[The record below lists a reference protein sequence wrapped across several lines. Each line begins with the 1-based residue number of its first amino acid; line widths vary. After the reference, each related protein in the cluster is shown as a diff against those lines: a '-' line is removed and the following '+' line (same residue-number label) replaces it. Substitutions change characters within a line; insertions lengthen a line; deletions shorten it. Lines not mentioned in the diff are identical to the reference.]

1 MKQVAIH
8 HSKLQGKK
16 YEDCN
21 YVILHMGGGTSI
33 AAHRMG
39 RIVDSTR
46 SGDGQGVISPN
57 RSGDLCIDDVIN
69 LMNQRHID
77 LEQVN
82 MLASR
87 KGGLV
92 DLVGT
97 DDVRKVKKMI
107 ADGDKFAELAYN
119 AMIYTFIKWTAMM
132 AGVLAGKVDGILMT
146 GGLAYD
152 EELVEKVKSHTEW
165 IAPVFVYPGSFET
178 EALGAGVERVLS
190 GEEVARIYSGKP
202 VWNGFDFE

>member
-1 MKQVAIH
+1 
-8 HSKLQGKK
+8 
-16 YEDCN
+16 
-21 YVILHMGGGTSI
+21 MGGGTSI
-33 AAHRMG
+33 AAHRKG
-39 RIVDSTR
+39 RIIDSTR

-57 RSGDLCIDDVIN
+57 RSGDLCIDDVMT
-69 LMNQRHID
+69 LMKQRGID
-77 LEQVN
+77 LEGVN
-82 MLASR
+82 LLASR

-107 ADGDKFAELAYN
+107 ADGDKFAELSYN

-132 AGVLAGKVDGILMT
+132 AGALGGKVDGILMT
-146 GGLAYD
+146 GGMAYD
-152 EELVEKVKSHTEW
+152 EELVAKVKANTEW
-165 IAPVFVYPGSFET
+165 IAPVYVYPGSFET

-190 GEEVARIYSGKP
+190 GEEEARIYSGKP